1 MGMELSLC
9 LLLLQSAF
17 FIVTWALVH
26 HWVQM
31 HGEVAGARTLTKI
44 NSRIYA
50 CASMGLLCL
59 MLLPSASHDD
69 LARRLFHMSKLY
81 EQYVDVLGVRAGG
94 GAIGLHFGFHHLTTP
109 YLTYFRV
116 LRHHELW
123 TLFGTL
129 NAFHHALMYA
139 HFGGAA
145 LLPGLQLRLRSV
157 LEATGAAQL
166 VLGMAGEAWLVRRK
180 LRAAAND
187 DDGVLWPNVA
197 CFCLL
202 GIYLVLW
209 TRDLAL
215 RSRAAPEMKQRA

>member
-1 MGMELSLC
+1 MEPSLR

-17 FIVTWALVH
+17 FIVTWTSVH
-26 HWVQM
+26 HWVQK
-31 HGEVAGARTLTKI
+31 HGQVAGARTLTKI
-44 NSRIYA
+44 NNRIYA
-50 CASMGLLCL
+50 CASMGLLYL

-94 GAIGLHFGFHHLTTP
+94 GAVGLHFGFHHLTTP

-123 TLFGTL
+123 KLFGAL

-145 LLPGLQLRLRSV
+145 LLPGLQLQLRSV
-157 LEATGAAQL
+157 LEVTGAAQL
-166 VLGMAGEAWLVRRK
+166 LVGMAGEAWLVRRK
-180 LRAAAND
+180 LRAADDD
-187 DDGVLWPNVA
+187 DDGVVWPNVA

-209 TRDLAL
+209 ARDLAL
-215 RSRAAPEMKQRA
+215 RSQAPREMKRRA